1 MKPLTTT
8 LIMKKTKKVPKKVPK
23 KGDIWLVKF
32 KRSKE
37 TPKTL
42 RPCLVISNDEQ
53 NEFNNLI
60 AIAPIT
66 TENIKII
73 EPFEVFIEDTPETGL
88 DYPSKI
94 QFIFPMTIDKELRL
108 EKHLGAANK
117 KIMEQAK
124 IAWQIAFEWEQ
135 R

>member
-1 MKPLTTT
+1 
-8 LIMKKTKKVPKKVPK
+8 MKKVKKSPK
-23 KGDIWLVKF
+23 KGDIWLVRF

-53 NEFNNLI
+53 NEFNSLI

-66 TENIKII
+66 TENIKTI
-73 EPFEVFIEDTPETGL
+73 EPFEVFIENAPETGL
-88 DYPSKI
+88 DYQSKI

-108 EKHLGAANK
+108 EKHLGTAGK
-117 KIMEQAK
+117 EIMEQAK
-124 IAWQIAFEWEQ
+124 MAWRIAFEWE
-135 R
+135 

>member
-1 MKPLTTT
+1 MKPPTTT
-8 LIMKKTKKVPKKVPK
+8 LIMKKTKKVPQ

-60 AIAPIT
+60 AIVPIT
-66 TENIKII
+66 TESTKII
-73 EPFEVFIEDTPETGL
+73 EPFEVFIENNSETGL

-108 EKHLGAANK
+108 EKHLGTANK
-117 KIMEQAK
+117 EVIVKAK
-124 IAWQIAFEWEQ
+124 KA
-135 R
+135 